1 MADARFLTFR
11 SSEQLYALPAEQ
23 VVEVIRLPDVARVP
37 QAPKGLLGLANLRGN
52 ILPVASL
59 RGLLGA
65 AEAHEPAT
73 HAIVLEGAA
82 AVALAVDAVDALVT
96 VDADRIETR
105 QTELASKPGE
115 RLKGAFSGNSGKDAV
130 AKILDIAVLI
140 EAAFVQSDRPRPRRM
155 LSDADVP
162 DTSVGAA
169 AAGQMLVSFDVAGQ
183 EYAFPLG
190 VVQEVLAAPQ
200 TLAAMPT
207 SEDLVLGVAPFRETL
222 LPLLSLRG
230 LLGFASSGERSGR
243 EKVVV
248 AKVGGALVGL
258 LADRM
263 RTVFSADADLIEK
276 VPPVL
281 SARAGGEARISA
293 IYRGESGRRLVS
305 LLSPEQLFREDVME
319 RLKSSGGATA
329 ESGTDARQSRGAER
343 QFVVFRL
350 GDDEFGLPIEAV
362 NEVAR
367 VPDQITRLPRTPKF
381 LEGVVNL
388 RGDVL
393 PVVDQRRRFDMPAP
407 EGQGARRLVVVQTER
422 HRAGLIV
429 DSVSEVL
436 RCFAD
441 DIEPAPN
448 LTNETVRLVHGVIN
462 LEQAGRIILLLDPAE
477 LLTRTERGL
486 LDAFQTKSER
496 ARA

>member
-11 SSEQLYALPAEQ
+11 SNQRLYALPAGQ
-23 VVEVIRLPDVARVP
+23 VVEVIRLPEVARVP
-37 QAPKGLLGLANLRGN
+37 QAPKGLLGLANLRGS
-52 ILPVASL
+52 ILPIASL

-65 AEAHEPAT
+65 AEALEPAT

-96 VDADRIETR
+96 VDDDRIETR
-105 QTELASKPGE
+105 QAELTARPGE
-115 RLKGAFSGNSGKDAV
+115 RLKGAFPVNGKDGV

-140 EAAFVQSDRPRPRRM
+140 EAAFVQSGRPRPRRV
-155 LSDADVP
+155 LNDAEVRDMNAE
-162 DTSVGAA
+162 VGD
-169 AAGQMLVSFDVAGQ
+169 AGQMLVSFDVAGQ

-200 TLAAMPT
+200 TLATMPT
-207 SEDLVLGVAPFRETL
+207 SEDLVLGVTPFRDTL

-230 LLGFASSGERSGR
+230 LLGFATDVERSGR

-248 AKVGGALVGL
+248 ARVGGALVGL

-263 RTVFSADADLIEK
+263 RTVFSADLELIEK
-276 VPPVL
+276 IPPVL
-281 SARAGGEARISA
+281 SARAGGEAKIAA

-319 RLKSSGGATA
+319 RLKSGGGAPA
-329 ESGTDARQSRGAER
+329 ESGTDASQSRGAER

-350 GDDEFGLPIEAV
+350 GDDEFGLPIDAV

-393 PVVDQRRRFDMPAP
+393 PVVDQRRRFDMPPPQTHA
-407 EGQGARRLVVVQTER
+407 ARRLVVVQTER

-462 LEQAGRIILLLDPAE
+462 LEQVGRIILLLDPAE